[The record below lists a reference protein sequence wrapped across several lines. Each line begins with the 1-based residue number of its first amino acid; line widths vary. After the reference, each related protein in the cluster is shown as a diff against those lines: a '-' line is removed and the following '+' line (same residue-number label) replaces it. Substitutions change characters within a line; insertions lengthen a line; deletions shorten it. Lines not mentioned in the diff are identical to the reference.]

1 MTNHLYFKN
10 IFQISQWLPEYKW
23 SFFRLDLIAGIT
35 LASFVLPESMAYASL
50 AGLPSEVGIYCCIAG
65 GLLFALFTTG
75 RQIAVGPTSAISL
88 MVGASVAV
96 LSGGDLGKAIAIAS
110 LTAFAIFVISLLAY
124 LFKLSSL
131 MSFISENILLGF
143 KAGAALSIISTQLPK
158 LFSLHAE
165 GPNFFSRIYHLI
177 IQIPESNLTVLIFG
191 ITAFLLL
198 RLGHHFFPGRPVS
211 LLVVIGALALFTIY
225 PLVEHGFHMA
235 GEIPSGLPE
244 IKRPSLRFSDI
255 DGIFGLALGC
265 FLMGYVE
272 TVSVARTFGEK
283 NNYQIDPQQE
293 LLSLG
298 MANLGT
304 SITGA
309 YPVAGGLSQ
318 STVNDKAG
326 AKTPMSLIICSVV
339 LILIL
344 MFLTDLLKN
353 LPEVLLA
360 AVVLD
365 AVLGLIKIKSLK
377 EIYSIQKSE
386 FWIAMVAVFSVL
398 IFGILKGVL
407 ISVVFSILK
416 LIKKSKNPNI
426 SVLGLIPGTEVYSDI
441 ERNPTNSEI
450 TGIRIL
456 RVESSIL
463 YFNAD
468 FVEDRILELCSDPA
482 ILTVIL
488 DLNSSPHVDVTGA
501 KMLFKISEKLR
512 EEKKELK
519 IVGARAEVRDIL
531 RKLHLEEQIGKISR
545 RDTIQDIVS
554 KVQGGRP

>member
-1 MTNHLYFKN
+1 MN
-10 IFQISQWLPEYKW
+10 INLSVSNVFRIIQWIPQYNW
-23 SFFRLDLIAGIT
+23 GAFRFDLIAGVT
-35 LASFVLPESMAYASL
+35 LASFVLPESMAYAHL

-96 LSGGDLGKAIAIAS
+96 LSGGDLERAIAIAS
-110 LTAFAIFVISLLAY
+110 LTAFAIFVISILAY
-124 LFKLSSL
+124 FFKLSSL

-165 GPNFFSRIYHLI
+165 GSNFFARIYNLI
-177 IQIPESNLTVLIFG
+177 PNLAETNLTVLIFG
-191 ITAFLLL
+191 VIAFSLL
-198 RLGHHFFPGRPVS
+198 RLGHRFFPGRPIS
-211 LLVVIGALALFTIY
+211 LLVVIGTLLVFAFY
-225 PLVEHGFHMA
+225 PLAEYGFQMA
-235 GEIPSGLPE
+235 GEVPSGLPE
-244 IKRPSLRFSDI
+244 IKRPSLRFSDV

-272 TVSVARTFGEK
+272 TVSVARTFAEK

-298 MANLGT
+298 MANLAT
-304 SITGA
+304 SLTGA

-344 MFLTDLLKN
+344 LFLTDLLKN

-365 AVLGLIKIKSLK
+365 AVLGLIKIKALK
-377 EIYSIQKSE
+377 EIYGIKKSE
-386 FWIAMVAVFSVL
+386 FWIAMVALGCVL
-398 IFGILKGVL
+398 LFGILKGVL
-407 ISVVFSILK
+407 ISAIFSILAM
-416 LIKKSKNPNI
+416 IVKSKNPKI
-426 SVLGLIPGTEVYSDI
+426 PVLGMIPGTEVYSNI
-441 ERNPTNSEI
+441 ERNPTNVEI
-450 TGIRIL
+450 PGIKIL
-456 RVESSIL
+456 RVDSSIL
-463 YFNAD
+463 YYNAE
-468 FVEDRILELCSDPA
+468 FVENRVLDLSADPS
-482 ILTVIL
+482 IKTVIV
-488 DLNSSPHVDVTGA
+488 DLSSAPFVDVTGA
-501 KMLFKISEKLR
+501 KTFFKIAEKLK
-512 EEKKELK
+512 ETKKTLRV
-519 IVGARAEVRDIL
+519 VGAHAEVRDIL
-531 RKLHLEEQIGKISR
+531 RKVHLEEQIGEISR
-545 RDTIQDIVS
+545 RDTIHDVVS
-554 KVQGGRP
+554 EMK